1 MVPVARVKDLWF
13 TTGKRGP
20 KRKTS
25 RHPDSAGDDKE
36 RRKELEAAKRWLA
49 VWADPSGRERTEAF
63 SVRKNAE
70 NYAGKMA
77 ADVERGEYVDP
88 ALGKAHM
95 DTLFAKWLELQEV
108 GAGTRVRYE
117 RAWRLHAA
125 PKFGKRAAASVQPSE
140 IASWSRK
147 LAGQPVTR
155 QLALMIVSGVF
166 DLAVADKIRRDNPAR
181 SPLVSRVTVERK
193 RREPWPTERVLAVA
207 GHCGAYRHAPL
218 MAAGLGLR
226 VGELCALAA
235 EDFDLAAG
243 MVTVRRQVAC
253 VGGRWFYK
261 LPKGGKT
268 RQVPLSRGVEA
279 LVGTAL
285 AVPVGDGPKTLLERI
300 VTANQLAP
308 VTLPWLAEDGTEGK
322 PRKAMLMFRWHD
334 GRNIRPRS
342 WDGQV
347 WKPALVAAGV
357 MKPPGNGG
365 SWEAREHGMHAL
377 RHWYSTALLDAG
389 VSLAGVMEFMGH
401 SPKGMP
407 LAVGVYGHVTPET
420 VEAAR
425 NAIDR
430 TLFRPR
436 ILGSDGTMTELRRT
450 S

>member
-1 MVPVARVKDLWF
+1 MARVKDLWW
-13 TTGKRGP
+13 TAGKRGP
-20 KRKTS
+20 RRKTA
-25 RHPDSAGDDKE
+25 RHPDSAGDDRD
-36 RRKELEAAKRWLA
+36 RRKDLENAKRWLA
-49 VWADPSGRERTEAF
+49 VWSDPSGRERTEAF
-63 SVRKNAE
+63 SVRKNADS
-70 NYAGKMA
+70 YAGKMA

-95 DTLFAKWLELQEV
+95 DVLFTKWLELQEV

-117 RAWRLHAA
+117 RCYRLHVS
-125 PKFGKRAAASVQPSE
+125 PKFGRRAAGSVQPSE

-155 QLALMIVSGVF
+155 QLALMILSGVF
-166 DLAVADKIRRDNPAR
+166 GLAVADRVRRDNPAR
-181 SPLVSRVTVERK
+181 SPLVARVTVERK

-207 GHCGAYRHAPL
+207 GHCGLYHHAPL
-218 MAAGLGLR
+218 LAAGLGLR
-226 VGELCALAA
+226 VAELFGLGA
-235 EDFDLAAG
+235 EDIDLAAG
-243 MVTVRRQVAC
+243 MVSVRRQVAC
-253 VGGRWFYK
+253 VAGRWYFK

-300 VTANQLAP
+300 VATNRLAP
-308 VTLPWLAEDGTEGK
+308 VSLPWLAEDGTEGR
-322 PRKAMLMFRWHD
+322 PRKAMLLFRWHD
-334 GRNIRPRS
+334 GRHVRPRS

-347 WKPALVAAGV
+347 WKPALAAAGV
-357 MKPPGNGG
+357 IKAPEPGGRWAAPG
-365 SWEAREHGMHAL
+365 DGMHAL

-425 NAIDR
+425 SAIDR